1 MKAILV
7 DDDFAFCEMFLVRLQ
22 EGAQNRG
29 IAIECD
35 VCHNPKEVLQQH
47 IVYDVYFIDIEMAGM
62 NGLELAEEMRA
73 RYVNAEIIF
82 LSFHEQYVWHSFHVR
97 PGAFIRKAWLD
108 TDLPEALE
116 AVKKQ
121 EEKIGSVIEV
131 TARGNVIERIRP
143 MEILYCKSEEHY
155 VRFVWEDRESRLYRM
170 KLDQAEEKLLKFQ
183 FLRTHSRYL
192 VNTEYICG
200 LSVDKV
206 MLADNLAIPVSRTYK
221 RKVQMAVM
229 NLREQKRKK

>member
-7 DDDFAFCEMFLVRLQ
+7 DDDVAFCEIFLARLR
-22 EGAQNRG
+22 EGAENLG

-35 VCHNPKEVLQQH
+35 VCHNPKDVLQRC
-47 IVYDVYFIDIEMAGM
+47 IVYDVYLLDIEMEGM

-82 LSFHEQYVWHSFHVR
+82 LSFHEQYVWRSFHVR
-97 PGAFIRKAWLD
+97 PGAFIRKARLD

-116 AVKKQ
+116 AVKRQKG
-121 EEKIGSVIEV
+121 KIGAVIEV
-131 TARGNVIERIRP
+131 TARGNVTERIRP
-143 MEILYCKSEEHY
+143 MEILYCRSEEHY
-155 VRFVWEDRESRLYRM
+155 VRFVWADRESRLYRM
-170 KLDQAEEKLLKFQ
+170 KLDQAEEKLQNYQ

-200 LSVDKV
+200 LSADKV
-206 MLADNLAIPVSRTYK
+206 MLADNHAIPVSRTYK
-221 RKVQMAVM
+221 RKVQMTVM
-229 NLREQKRKK
+229 NLREQKRKR